1 MWIKLEIKREGV
13 DKLTDLVR
21 RFIKEEDG
29 LGTVEIV
36 IIIAVLVGIALIFRD
51 AIIKF
56 VTDIMK
62 SVFADDSIT
71 KDVNS
76 GGIRDGNKI
85 N

>member
-1 MWIKLEIKREGV
+1 MSNFLKRF
-13 DKLTDLVR
+13 VR
-21 RFIKEEDG
+21 EDG

-51 AIIKF
+51 AIINF
-56 VTDIMK
+56 VTNIME

-71 KDVNS
+71 RDISSSV
-76 GGIRDGNKI
+76 IRNGNQI

>member
-1 MWIKLEIKREGV
+1 MS
-13 DKLTDLVR
+13 DLIR

-36 IIIAVLVGIALIFRD
+36 VIIAVLVGIALIFRD

-56 VTDIMK
+56 VTGIMK

-71 KDVNS
+71 DDVSS
-76 GGIRDGNKI
+76 GNIRDTNKI

>member
-1 MWIKLEIKREGV
+1 MKNLLKSF
-13 DKLTDLVR
+13 LM
-21 RFIKEEDG
+21 EEDG

-36 IIIAVLVGIALIFRD
+36 VIIAVLVGIALIFRD

-71 KDVNS
+71 KDVDS
-76 GGIRDGNKI
+76 GNIRNENKI

>member
-1 MWIKLEIKREGV
+1 VNFLSN
-13 DKLTDLVR
+13 LLR

-36 IIIAVLVGIALIFRD
+36 ILIAVLVGIALIFRD

-56 VTDIMK
+56 VTEIMK

-71 KDVNS
+71 KDINS
-76 GGIRDGNKI
+76 GGIRDSNKI

>member
-1 MWIKLEIKREGV
+1 VSEVKYLFKRF
-13 DKLTDLVR
+13 L
-21 RFIKEEDG
+21 KEDDG

-36 IIIAVLVGIALIFRD
+36 IIVAVLVGIALIFRD
-51 AIIKF
+51 AIITF

-62 SVFADDSIT
+62 SVFDNDTII

-76 GGIRDGNKI
+76 GNIRIDNQI